1 MSEENN
7 NTVEMI
13 NFLKAEICPLT
24 DSKCEESI
32 DSFNKHKSNVRLI
45 TDVFNGLVK
54 CKSDKCKINEPIIK
68 KKLKEFIEKKHGDK
82 LGQL

>member
-1 MSEENN
+1 MSEENDYSED
-7 NTVEMI
+7 VA

-32 DSFNKHKSNVRLI
+32 DSFNEHKSSIRLI
-45 TDVFNGLVK
+45 TDVFNGLAK
-54 CKSDKCKINEPIIK
+54 CESDKCKTNEPAIK
-68 KKLKEFIEKKHGDK
+68 RKLKEFIERKQGGK